1 MGGRKLAPPPA
12 AVCHLR
18 GVLEPFSHYD
28 RTKMEIEHAAGA
40 NDVTAKLSGILES
53 AQGLNCDIR
62 RKTLPHRA
70 DEYRI
75 AFSGKNLQW

>member
-1 MGGRKLAPPPA
+1 LSMPLG
-12 AVCHLR
+12 
-18 GVLEPFSHYD
+18 
-28 RTKMEIEHAAGA
+28 

-53 AQGLNCDIR
+53 AQGLNRDIR

-75 AFSGKNLQW
+75 GFPGKNLQW